1 MGGYKLANAAP
12 IPDAANAGAGRQALA
27 RRNTC
32 GEGADRSACRVGCRS
47 QIINVRFFP
56 EMFYMTNRTLGL
68 TWNVKPHSMSAVV
81 LPITSL
87 IIFTAEG
94 HFTS

>member
-1 MGGYKLANAAP
+1 
-12 IPDAANAGAGRQALA
+12 
-27 RRNTC
+27 
-32 GEGADRSACRVGCRS
+32 
-47 QIINVRFFP
+47 
-56 EMFYMTNRTLGL
+56 MFYMTNRTCGL

-94 HFTS
+94 HSTS